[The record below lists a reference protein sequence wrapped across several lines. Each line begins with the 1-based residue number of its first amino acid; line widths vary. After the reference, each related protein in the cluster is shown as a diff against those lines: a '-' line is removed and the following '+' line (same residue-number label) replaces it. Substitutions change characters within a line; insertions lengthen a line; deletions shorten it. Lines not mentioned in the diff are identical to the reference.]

1 MKKIILAATAS
12 FALTASAM
20 AATPP
25 NSILN
30 AKPAKTQQAGTAAV
44 ELAAGPGRIGR
55 PSPPSGNKGYA
66 F

>member
-1 MKKIILAATAS
+1 MKTIILAAAAS

-25 NSILN
+25 NSTLN
-30 AKPAKTQQAGTAAV
+30 AKPAKAERAGTVAI

-55 PSPPSGNKGYA
+55 PSPASGNKGYA